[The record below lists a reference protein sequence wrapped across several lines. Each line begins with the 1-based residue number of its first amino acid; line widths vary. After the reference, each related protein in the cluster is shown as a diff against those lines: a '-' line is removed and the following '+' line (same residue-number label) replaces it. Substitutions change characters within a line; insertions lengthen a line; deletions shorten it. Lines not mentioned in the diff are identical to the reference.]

1 MKRLFKRYQRVI
13 RFTKRLLRSWNA
25 RKVRAHVGRV
35 NVGCV
40 HLLALLDGPAGLC
53 HIVLYLL
60 PADNAYIVSTYQGLC
75 CGEGN
80 GKVGIGVEVDR
91 GLMVAHRNH
100 DLVIIPLTT
109 PRCVGYRLLPSR
121 LGKAQASLAL
131 RSLLRQFIAL
141 GVPSAL

>member
-35 NVGCV
+35 NVRCV
-40 HLLALLDGPAGLC
+40 HLLTLLDGPAGLC
-53 HIVLYLL
+53 HLVLHFLS
-60 PADNAYIVSTYQGLC
+60 ADNAYIVSSHQRLRRS
-75 CGEGN
+75 EGN
-80 GKVGIGVEVDR
+80 GKVGIGIKVDR

-109 PRCVGYRLLPSR
+109 PGGIGYRLLPSR

-131 RSLLRQFIAL
+131 RSLLRQFMAL